1 MFEIIWKTVAG
12 LIVVSGLMVF
22 LSLGLLWVSTPV
34 HQCNEEPGDGMQKY
48 LDDAEERE
56 QREAKD

>member
-34 HQCNEEPGDGMQKY
+34 YQCSEEPGDGMQKY
-48 LDDAEERE
+48 LDEAEERE